1 MGPLDARLLLWY
13 AKISAP
19 QAMMVSTTV
28 VVLGYLAAVVEVSEP
43 S

>member
-19 QAMMVSTTV
+19 QAMMVSTMWWYS
-28 VVLGYLAAVVEVSEP
+28 GIWPLA
-43 S
+43 